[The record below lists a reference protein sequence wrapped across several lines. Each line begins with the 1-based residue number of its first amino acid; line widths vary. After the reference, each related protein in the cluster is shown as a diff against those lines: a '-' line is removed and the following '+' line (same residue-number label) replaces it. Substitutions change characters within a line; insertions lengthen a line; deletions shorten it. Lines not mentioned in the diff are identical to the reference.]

1 MKEIKGDL
9 FTSKNSLAHCVSA
22 DFVMG
27 RGIAVGFKTR
37 FGRVQELLQQGK
49 GIGEVAYLR
58 DNDRYIFYLVTK
70 DKYYQKPTYLALD
83 SCLKNLSELCH
94 ELKICQIDMPLIG
107 CGLDRLSWNRV
118 KTMIETI
125 LETPEGTK
133 ESIRSDS
140 SVTITIYTL

>member
-1 MKEIKGDL
+1 
-9 FTSKNSLAHCVSA
+9 
-22 DFVMG
+22 MG